1 MISERQ
7 LTKRKRLTQMEEF
20 MRTMKRTRRF
30 VLALA
35 ALLLWAMALP
45 VLAASDDNSLS
56 ALNVHNGTVTPDFA
70 YNIWEYEVTVEPGT
84 TELLLEPTTS
94 DANAS
99 ITSITGTVLQDGKA
113 TVFINTM
120 SESGSPMTYTL
131 YVSEG
136 GDAATETEAVQTEP
150 QTEKATEAMTEA
162 VAQPLAQT
170 ETQTEAAATNTL
182 QDQITKLKSNSD
194 LMMKIVYGLIAL
206 AVILLFLIINLI
218 LKNRDLKDD
227 LKDAEDQLA
236 YQTNEFA
243 RKEKSMVTDNY
254 YAPTQQGRS
263 GGEKNTQDMQQDA
276 AAAPVT
282 PVAPAV
288 EETFGT
294 RGTPGGYQGMQPED
308 VLPSKPITADIPA
321 QQPVT
326 QETHGSQPEQTP
338 QEAAG
343 NRESAP
349 TADDEKKD
357 VNVTMVEL

>member
-1 MISERQ
+1 
-7 LTKRKRLTQMEEF
+7 
-20 MRTMKRTRRF
+20 MRTIKRTRRF
-30 VLALA
+30 VPVLA
-35 ALLLWAMALP
+35 ALLLWIMALP

-84 TELLLEPTTS
+84 KELLLEPTTS

-113 TVFINTM
+113 TVFINTV

-131 YVSEG
+131 YVREG
-136 GDAATETEAVQTEP
+136 GDAAKETEAAQTEP
-150 QTEKATEAMTEA
+150 QTEKVTEAMSEEA
-162 VAQPLAQT
+162 AQPLTQA
-170 ETQTEAAATNTL
+170 ETQTEALAANTL

-206 AVILLFLIINLI
+206 TVILLFLIINLI

-263 GGEKNTQDMQQDA
+263 GGEKSVQDMQPDVP
-276 AAAPVT
+276 AAPVT
-282 PVAPAV
+282 PAAPAV

-326 QETHGSQPEQTP
+326 QETQTHGSLPEQP
-338 QEAAG
+338 QDAAAR
-343 NRESAP
+343 RESAP

>member
-1 MISERQ
+1 
-7 LTKRKRLTQMEEF
+7 

-35 ALLLWAMALP
+35 ALLLFAMALP

-94 DANAS
+94 DPNAT

-113 TVFINTM
+113 TVLINTM
-120 SESGSPMTYTL
+120 SESGTPMSYTL
-131 YVSEG
+131 YVRESGE
-136 GDAATETEAVQTEP
+136 AAKETEAAQTEP
-150 QTEKATEAMTEA
+150 QTEKVTEPQTESQ
-162 VAQPLAQT
+162 VQTQAQT
-170 ETQTEAAATNTL
+170 ESETEVAATNTL

-206 AVILLFLIINLI
+206 TVILLFLIINLI

-243 RKEKSMVTDNY
+243 RKERSMVTDNY
-254 YAPTQQGRS
+254 YAPTQQGRA
-263 GGEKNTQDMQQDA
+263 GGEKTVPEKQQEV
-276 AAAPVT
+276 PET
-282 PVAPAV
+282 PVAPVV
-288 EETFGT
+288 EETFGS
-294 RGTPGGYQGMQPED
+294 RGTAGGYQGMQPED
-308 VLPSKPITADIPA
+308 VPPNGPITADQTA
-321 QQPVT
+321 QQT
-326 QETHGSQPEQTP
+326 KQQEGMQQNPQTAQP

-343 NRESAP
+343 QSEPAP
-349 TADDEKKD
+349 AVDDEKKD